1 MKKILLI
8 IAAVLFAWGT
18 QAQEDTTKI
27 KKQTT
32 EVFSVK
38 EDSAGTKVKVFNK
51 NLVTVKEDSAATKVV
66 VGKDGG
72 IQVITNNEGDTV
84 HVRIGKRIFDVIDNG
99 NGTEIT
105 TRKEYRDH
113 RTYRES
119 FNGHWAG
126 FELGANTF
134 HTSDYSLYNN
144 TEFGEFFDL
153 NYGKSLTFNLNIAEF
168 AFSNERQTFG
178 LMSGLGFSF
187 MDFRFDQ
194 DMITIEKNAEGL
206 LVPRSLESAR
216 KSKLNINY
224 LTIPMILEVYTP
236 LKLNNKH
243 LTLAAGVIGGLNIG
257 NHTKVKY
264 DDHSKDKIRSNFN
277 VNQFKYELTGRL
289 GLGELCLFANYSM
302 TPLFK
307 EGKGPELYPLVIGI
321 SFPNVH
327 F

>member
-1 MKKILLI
+1 MKKLLLF
-8 IAAVLFAWGT
+8 IAAFSFAFGLK
-18 QAQEDTTKI
+18 AQDDTTKV
-27 KKQTT
+27 KKQET

-38 EDSAGTKVKVFNK
+38 EDNVGTKVKVFDTNVVSVE
-51 NLVTVKEDSAATKVV
+51 NDSSATHVV

-72 IQVITNNEGDTV
+72 IQVITNHEGDTV
-84 HVRIGKRIFDVIDNG
+84 HIRIGKRIFNVIDNG

-105 TRKEYRDH
+105 TKKDQEENRK
-113 RTYRES
+113 YRES

-134 HTSDYSLYNN
+134 HTSDYALYNN
-144 TEFGEFFDL
+144 TEYGEFFDL

-178 LMSGLGFSF
+178 LLSGLGFSF

-194 DMITIEKNAEGL
+194 DMITIEKNPDGL
-206 LVPRSLESAR
+206 LVPKTLESAT

-224 LTIPMILEVYTP
+224 LTVPMILEVYTP
-236 LKLNNKH
+236 LKLNHKP

-264 DDHSKDKIRSNFN
+264 EDNSKDKIRSNFN

-289 GLGELCLFANYSM
+289 GLGEICLFANYSM

-307 EGKGPELYPLVIGI
+307 EGKGPKLYPLVIGI